1 MYVLIYTICHRGKI
15 APDDVRPA
23 CSDGN
28 IKTTGSTSH
37 QKATI
42 LLSSPIHTHTMSPVT
57 FVNPKA
63 NETYEALLAT
73 TEELQ
78 RTDKRFAQLA
88 DDKQIGKTK
97 EALEKKLH
105 KVTVVENREA
115 ALELIKTLIPKGASV
130 NNSHSTSLEE
140 IGFVEYLKTAT
151 EWNNI
156 HAEILKETDFAKSMA
171 LRRGAGSSVD
181 YFISTPTAVS
191 ETGDLIF
198 SDGSGSRVGPIAFS
212 ASNVILVVGA
222 QKVVATEEEGV
233 RRTEEFVV
241 PFETARFRVTR
252 PDADAKT
259 CNLMVVKSGFPYFP
273 GRMHVVFVKEHL
285 GYITV
290 WNRKTRF
297 EDGREIEWD
306 IVGHDLG
313 AYPTFV
319 CVFTFDTKK

>member
-1 MYVLIYTICHRGKI
+1 
-15 APDDVRPA
+15 
-23 CSDGN
+23 
-28 IKTTGSTSH
+28 
-37 QKATI
+37 
-42 LLSSPIHTHTMSPVT
+42 MSPVT

-97 EALEKKLH
+97 GALEKKLH

-171 LRRGAGSSVD
+171 LRRGAGTVTLPPPITPATTQHPTYLNPSHPSPTQAPQLITSSPPPRQ
-181 YFISTPTAVS
+181 Y
-191 ETGDLIF
+191 L
-198 SDGSGSRVGPIAFS
+198 RR
-212 ASNVILVVGA
+212 
-222 QKVVATEEEGV
+222 AT
-233 RRTEEFVV
+233 
-241 PFETARFRVTR
+241 
-252 PDADAKT
+252 
-259 CNLMVVKSGFPYFP
+259 
-273 GRMHVVFVKEHL
+273 
-285 GYITV
+285 
-290 WNRKTRF
+290 
-297 EDGREIEWD
+297 
-306 IVGHDLG
+306 
-313 AYPTFV
+313 
-319 CVFTFDTKK
+319 